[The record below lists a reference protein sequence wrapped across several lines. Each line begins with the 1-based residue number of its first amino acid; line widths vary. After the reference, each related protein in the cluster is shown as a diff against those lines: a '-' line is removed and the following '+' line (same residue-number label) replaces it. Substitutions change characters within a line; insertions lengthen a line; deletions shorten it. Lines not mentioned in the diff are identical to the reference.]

1 MNVKDTVKRS
11 LMLYPSVSINAL
23 AVYEHLFCTN
33 GNGYEW
39 KNGELVEI
47 TTTDYT
53 DSPIG
58 NVPTMQQAIEKSL
71 QFHLRES
78 IDMLGFARTR
88 CEMNC
93 ITSGKSEDEIT
104 EDDVVNE
111 YNCSLYVD
119 ISEDV
124 DLIFKIEER
133 MNDFEVPTKE
143 KYPKHRF
150 IGEFSIYPL
159 CEYAKMC
166 CIPDDVKPDWLE
178 AAEWTCNFVKAHP
191 ELWTKNYCDK
201 NEEWIA
207 KAETRIAE
215 IKKQRGLL

>member
-11 LMLYPSVSINAL
+11 LLLYPSVSVNAL

-53 DSPIG
+53 DSPVG

-111 YNCSLYVD
+111 YNRSLYVD

-124 DLIFKIEER
+124 DLIFKTEER
-133 MNDFEVPTKE
+133 LNDFDVPTLDR
-143 KYPKHRF
+143 YPEIFMKNY
-150 IGEFSIYPL
+150 EFRLYGI
-159 CEYAKMC
+159 CEYSKLC
-166 CIPDDVKPDWLE
+166 NLPDDIKPDWLD
-178 AAEWTCNFVKAHP
+178 AAERMLDFIKTHP
-191 ELWTKNYCDK
+191 ETWRKDYEEEYNKWIPKIEARIEELKNK
-201 NEEWIA
+201 
-207 KAETRIAE
+207 
-215 IKKQRGLL
+215 